1 MLSWS
6 EWLIVFMNSIL
17 LIGAGGHA
25 RSCIDVIE
33 KEGGFCVAGLIGKK
47 SEFGTKVFGYDVVG
61 EDCDIAQL
69 RGEYSYALVCIG
81 QIRNSEPRINAFN
94 KLIEHQYVLPNIVS
108 PLAYVS
114 PYATIGRGTIVM
126 HGAIVNS
133 GSIIGDNCILNS
145 RCLIEHDTEI
155 KEHCHIS
162 TGAIL
167 NGNTHVGEGSFIG
180 SGAVIENGVHIDKGA
195 VIPAASF
202 VPRKRK
208 KL

>member
-1 MLSWS
+1 MLSCS
-6 EWLIVFMNSIL
+6 EWLTVLTNRIL

-33 KEGGFCVAGLIGKK
+33 QEGKYAIAGLIGKK
-47 SEFGTKVFGYDVVG
+47 NELGATVFGYDIVG
-61 EDCDIAQL
+61 EDCDMAQL
-69 RGEYSYALVCIG
+69 RGKFSYALVCIG
-81 QIRNSEPRINAFN
+81 QIRDSTPRINAFN
-94 KLIEHQYVLPNIVS
+94 KLIEHEYILPSIVS
-108 PLAYVS
+108 PLAYIS
-114 PYATIGRGTIVM
+114 PHATIGRGTIVM

-145 RCLIEHDTEI
+145 RCLIEHDSEV

-162 TGAIL
+162 TGVIL
-167 NGNTHVGEGSFIG
+167 NGSTLVGEGSFVG
-180 SGAVIENGVHIDKGA
+180 SGAVTENGAQIEEGA

>member
-1 MLSWS
+1 M
-6 EWLIVFMNSIL
+6 IVLTNKIL

-33 KEGGFCVAGLIGKK
+33 RGGKYAIAGLIGKE
-47 SEFGTKVFGYDVVG
+47 SELGGKVFGYDIVG

-69 RGEYSYALVCIG
+69 RGKYSYALVCIG
-81 QIRNSEPRINAFN
+81 QIRDSAPRINAFN
-94 KLIEHQYVLPNIVS
+94 KLIEHEYILPSVIS
-108 PLAYVS
+108 PLAYIS
-114 PYATIGRGTIVM
+114 PYATIGQGTIVM

-133 GSIIGDNCILNS
+133 GSIIGENCILNT
-145 RCLIEHDTEI
+145 RCLIEHDSEI

-167 NGNTHVGEGSFIG
+167 NGSTYVGEASFVGSN
-180 SGAVIENGVHIDKGA
+180 AVIENGVHIDKGA

>member
-1 MLSWS
+1 MLSCS
-6 EWLIVFMNSIL
+6 EWLTVLRNSIL

-33 KEGGFCVAGLIGKK
+33 QEGKYSIAGLIGKK
-47 SEFGTKVFGYDVVG
+47 SDLGTAVFGYDILG

-69 RGEYSYALVCIG
+69 RDMYSYALVCIG
-81 QIRNSEPRINAFN
+81 QILDPMPRINAFN
-94 KLIEHQYVLPNIVS
+94 KLIEYEYILPSVIS
-108 PLAYVS
+108 PLAYIS
-114 PYATIGRGTIVM
+114 PYAEIGRGTIAM

-145 RCLIEHDTEI
+145 RCLIEHDSEV

-162 TGAIL
+162 TGVIL
-167 NGNTHVGEGSFIG
+167 NGGTLVGEGSFVG
-180 SGAVIENGVHIDKGA
+180 SGAVTENGAQIDEEA

-202 VPRKRK
+202 VPSKRK